1 MHHIG
6 LTLFHDKNSK
16 NFLGRGTSPSP
27 EPSGEG
33 AQPPSQT
40 TRPVESEHPLP
51 TLHPLGAY
59 GASNLAPTALDTPLS

>member
-16 NFLGRGTSPSP
+16 NFLGRGTAPSP

-51 TLHPLGAY
+51 TPGYYTEILGR
-59 GASNLAPTALDTPLS
+59 GGVGN